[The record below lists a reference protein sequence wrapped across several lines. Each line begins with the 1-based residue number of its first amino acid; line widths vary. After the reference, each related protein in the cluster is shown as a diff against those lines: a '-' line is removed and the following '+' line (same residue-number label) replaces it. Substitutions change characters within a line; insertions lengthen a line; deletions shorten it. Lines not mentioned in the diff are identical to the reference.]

1 MYKLLTSL
9 THLQID
15 TYVCYFLCI
24 YRLALSPILCTGNQF
39 LTCTNMNIL
48 QITEE
53 WRQID
58 YHDPDASVMG
68 IIKITDVSKIYVL
81 VKFS

>member
-1 MYKLLTSL
+1 
-9 THLQID
+9 
-15 TYVCYFLCI
+15 
-24 YRLALSPILCTGNQF
+24 
-39 LTCTNMNIL
+39 MNNL

-81 VKFS
+81 VNIFFCIIVLYNLNMYLWSSVILFC

>member
-1 MYKLLTSL
+1 MYKLLTNP
-9 THLQID
+9 TRLQID
-15 TYVCYFLCI
+15 TCLCFFLCI
-24 YRLALSPILCTGNQF
+24 YWLALSPILCTGNQF
-39 LTCTNMNIL
+39 NMNNL